1 MRILLVTHAPLR
13 PEFGA
18 AQAAIHLAA
27 ALRGR
32 GHDALAWSTEP
43 LPAAARSWS
52 SWWWQRRRI
61 EDYLAANPPFD
72 LLDLPAVSISRA
84 IAAHPRVVAR
94 SVQPDLLY
102 FGAALGAQLRHPRW
116 ASLRFAVHLPT
127 LGLVSGAI
135 LQGWRRAGLI
145 LCLGTHETDW
155 MRRRFPWTREK
166 LETYVDAIAP
176 ADQEIFAGIRHSR
189 GRGTSAGPEMPRPL
203 SFLWIGRWVPQK
215 GTDLLLR
222 FLAERSRTHPEDRF
236 TLAGCGPQ
244 AERECPPELIRNGR
258 LRLVPSFPR
267 SALPRLLEEHD
278 AGLFTSVVEGWGLSL
293 NEMLESG
300 LPVFATRAGGTADLA
315 PYFPT
320 TLRPFPPPP
329 DVDLHGLSGP
339 PEDLAANGYFARFT
353 WASVAR
359 EYEERVIAR
368 LP

>member
-1 MRILLVTHAPLR
+1 MRILLVTHAPLQ

-27 ALRGR
+27 ALCAR

-43 LPAAARSWS
+43 LPAAAAARSWS
-52 SWWWQRRRI
+52 TWWWQRRRI
-61 EDYLAANPPFD
+61 EDYLAASPPFD
-72 LLDLPAVSISRA
+72 LLDLPAVSISRR

-102 FGAALGAQLRHPRW
+102 FGAAIAAQLRRPRW
-116 ASLRFAVHLPT
+116 SSLRFAVHLPT

-135 LQGWRRAGLI
+135 LQGWRRAGLL

-176 ADQEIFAGIRHSR
+176 EDQEIFAGIRR
-189 GRGTSAGPEMPRPL
+189 QRRERVPQAGPRPL
-203 SFLWIGRWVPQK
+203 RFLWIGRWVPQK
-215 GTDLLLR
+215 GTALLLR
-222 FLAERSRTHPEDRF
+222 FLAERARSHPEDTF

-244 AERECPPELIRNGR
+244 AERECPPELVRSGR

-278 AGLFTSVVEGWGLSL
+278 AGLFTSAVEGWGLSL

-300 LPVFATRAGGTADLA
+300 LPVFATRAGGMADLA

-320 TLRPFPPPP
+320 TLRPFPPPA
-329 DVDLHGLSGP
+329 DVDLPGLPGP
-339 PEDLAANGYFARFT
+339 AEDLTANGYFARFT